1 MDRLD
6 AMELAVAAIEE
17 GSLAAAARRLGRSA
31 AAATRALA
39 VLEDEAGETLVLR
52 STRGL
57 RLTDAGE
64 RHAAVWRDVLT
75 RLAEIRLDASHQSIA
90 GTLVLTAPEL
100 FGRLN
105 VMPVL
110 ETFVALNPKVQ
121 ARALLVNRVVDML
134 GEGVDVAIRLAH
146 LAETSLVAVKL
157 GTVRQVVCA
166 SPDYLSRHGPPLD
179 PSGLADH
186 ACIGMNG
193 DGNRELWSF
202 RREAGSAQMRAV
214 SVQTRLS
221 VTSVGAG
228 LDIACRG
235 GGLIRC
241 LSYQVAKQLA
251 SGRLQRV
258 LMPFEPEPVPV
269 QIVFRAN
276 PRRWSPVRGFVDHAV
291 PILRRDLAEVTAMI
305 DGLDE
310 PQVGRP

>member
-39 VLEDEAGETLVLR
+39 VLENEAGETLVLR

-64 RHAAVWRDVLT
+64 RHAAVWRDVLS
-75 RLAEIRLDASHQSIA
+75 RLADIRLDPSAPSIS

-100 FGRLN
+100 FGRLH
-105 VMPVL
+105 VAPVL
-110 ETFVALNPKVQ
+110 ETFLALHPMVQ
-121 ARALLVNRVVDML
+121 ARALLLNRVVDMQ

-157 GTVRQVVCA
+157 GMVRQVVCA
-166 SPDYLSRHGPPLD
+166 SLAYLSRHGQPRD
-179 PSGLADH
+179 PAGLADH
-186 ACIGMNG
+186 ACIGMNP

-202 RREAGSAQMRAV
+202 RREAGGAPLRATP
-214 SVQTRLS
+214 VQTRLAM
-221 VTSVGAG
+221 TSVGAG
-228 LDIACRG
+228 LDAACRG
-235 GGLIRC
+235 GGFIRC
-241 LSYQVAKQLA
+241 QSYQVAGHLA
-251 SGRLQRV
+251 AGRLQRV
-258 LMPFEPEPVPV
+258 LMPFEPEPTPV
-269 QIVFRAN
+269 HIVFRAN

-291 PILRRDLAEVTAMI
+291 PILRHELTQVAAII
-305 DGLDE
+305 DGLPE
-310 PQVGRP
+310 SAPRGP